1 MKRVVVPL
9 VVTFATTGMLFG
21 MVAFHANAAATPKG
35 PHFPTTSALQ
45 PPTGHHLGAIV
56 AARTAQVAR
65 SFGGPN
71 NRALAKKNGPTGEYT
86 VTWFADL
93 DKCVATVSIDALGM
107 IAAGTASPTAA
118 AAGQPSGEV
127 TVSQKDAGTLRV
139 VTFDS
144 AGHPVND
151 RSFSVLVN
159 CA

>member
-1 MKRVVVPL
+1 MKRIVVPL
-9 VVTFATTGMLFG
+9 AVTLATTGMLFG
-21 MVAFHANAAATPKG
+21 MVAFHADAAATPIG

-45 PPTGHHLGAIV
+45 PPTSHHLGAIV

-107 IAAGTASPTAA
+107 ITAGTASPSP

-127 TVSQKDAGTLRV
+127 TVSQKDYGTLRV

-144 AGHPVND
+144 AGRPVND